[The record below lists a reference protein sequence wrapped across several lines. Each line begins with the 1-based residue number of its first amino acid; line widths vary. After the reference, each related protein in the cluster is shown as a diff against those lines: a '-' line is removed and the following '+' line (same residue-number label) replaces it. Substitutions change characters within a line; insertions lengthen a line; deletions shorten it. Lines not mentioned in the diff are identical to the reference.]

1 MMFEKIREIICD
13 QLELEEDQVT
23 MDSILLEDLG
33 ADSIDLA
40 DLVMTFEDE
49 FDIEIDEELV
59 TPENFQTVNLIV
71 AMVKNI
77 LADNSDSEL
86 SALFLVLLCNQGDI
100 FTVTCL
106 KT

>member
-49 FDIEIDEELV
+49 FNMEISDEALENIKTVSDIVKYVEE
-59 TPENFQTVNLIV
+59 N
-71 AMVKNI
+71 
-77 LADNSDSEL
+77 
-86 SALFLVLLCNQGDI
+86 
-100 FTVTCL
+100 
-106 KT
+106 

>member
-13 QLELEEDQVT
+13 QLELDEDQVT

-49 FDIEIDEELV
+49 FNMEISDEALENIKTVSDIVKYVEE
-59 TPENFQTVNLIV
+59 N
-71 AMVKNI
+71 
-77 LADNSDSEL
+77 
-86 SALFLVLLCNQGDI
+86 
-100 FTVTCL
+100 
-106 KT
+106 

>member
-23 MDSILLEDLG
+23 MDSVLLEDLG

-49 FDIEIDEELV
+49 FNMEISDEALENIKTVSDIVKYVEE
-59 TPENFQTVNLIV
+59 N
-71 AMVKNI
+71 
-77 LADNSDSEL
+77 
-86 SALFLVLLCNQGDI
+86 
-100 FTVTCL
+100 
-106 KT
+106 